1 MNMLRTVAGP
11 TRVGKAKTNA
21 LTDVAP
27 GLADG
32 VAMLARRPGLQYR
45 ERDFE

>member
-1 MNMLRTVAGP
+1 MLPTVAGP
-11 TRVGKAKTNA
+11 TRVGKAKTIA
-21 LTDVAP
+21 QADAAP
-27 GLADG
+27 GPADG